1 MEKILCLDI
10 SSVSTGYA
18 FFRNGKF
25 LKSKCGKIE
34 INKNLSLGL
43 RLNRFEERFCELLGQ
58 LKPDIVVIEDIYLKN
73 AITFKVLAYFHG
85 IAYYHIFN
93 NAGREPYFLGATKLR
108 NILGVKGKQGAFDYV
123 NNLYN
128 LNYNFKEHNDI
139 TDAIA
144 LGLAYIRMLKDG
156 KGIETGAKKK
166 KKKADKKAVR
176 VKRKSKKIKTKK
188 VRP

>member
-1 MEKILCLDI
+1 MIILSLDI

-18 FFRNGKF
+18 VFRKGRL
-25 LKSKCGKIE
+25 LKSKCGKIT
-34 INKNLSLGL
+34 IDKKLSLGL

-58 LKPDIVVIEDIYLKN
+58 VDPDIVIIEDIYLKN

-85 IAYYHIFN
+85 VAYYHTFN
-93 NAGREPYFLGATKLR
+93 NTDREPYFLGATKIR

-123 NNLYN
+123 NTLYS

-156 KGIETGAKKK
+156 KGIETKTKKK
-166 KKKADKKAVR
+166 KKKTYKKTTSS
-176 VKRKSKKIKTKK
+176 KRKSKKIKTKK
-188 VRP
+188 IR